1 MVYQKNKMGSNQT
14 FQTNKK
20 TTNDGGGGGGEGEN
34 YKKSFI
40 KNITTVIN

>member
-20 TTNDGGGGGGEGEN
+20 TTNDGGGGGGGGE
-34 YKKSFI
+34 KKHNHFLKKI
-40 KNITTVIN
+40 